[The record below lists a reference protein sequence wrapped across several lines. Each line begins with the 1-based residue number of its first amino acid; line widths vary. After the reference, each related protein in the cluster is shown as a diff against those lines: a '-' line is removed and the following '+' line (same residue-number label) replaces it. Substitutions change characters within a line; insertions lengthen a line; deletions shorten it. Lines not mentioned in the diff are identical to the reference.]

1 MSTPDTMLGGWQAL
15 AAIVVM
21 ALITFALRALPFVA
35 AGLLNRFRAI
45 RTLGRFLPPAILG
58 LLLIHTMGGFIQND
72 ASTVGAWPSLAAL
85 AVTVV
90 VQLASRHALLSILA
104 GTGLYVVLRNASVL
118 FQ

>member
-58 LLLIHTMGGFIQND
+58 LLLIHTMAGFIQND
-72 ASTVGAWPSLAAL
+72 ASTVGAWPRPAQHSGRHGPVRGAAQRL
-85 AVTVV
+85 RAVPV
-90 VQLASRHALLSILA
+90 
-104 GTGLYVVLRNASVL
+104 TG
-118 FQ
+118 

>member
-35 AGLLNRFRAI
+35 AGLLNRFR
-45 RTLGRFLPPAILG
+45 TLGRFLPPAILG
-58 LLLIHTMGGFIQND
+58 LLLIHTMVGFIQND